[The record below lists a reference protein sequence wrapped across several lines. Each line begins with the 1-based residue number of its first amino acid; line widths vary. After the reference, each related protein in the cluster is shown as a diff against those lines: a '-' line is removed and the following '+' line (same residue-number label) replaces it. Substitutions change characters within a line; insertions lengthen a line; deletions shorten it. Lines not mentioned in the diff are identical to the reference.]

1 MPPPWPNPRT
11 ALWCCAA
18 RLSQSARA
26 SRPTA
31 PVPPSRGCAP
41 APGCAAFRSSII
53 SPCAA
58 FFRLASLAHGRLI
71 AVKAGVLI
79 PDGMAGITK
88 RFEIGD
94 LLVVGLARIGP
105 TQIPHSPGLGMD
117 DHHILVAVGL
127 GLATVVQ
134 DLFFWTFRAR
144 AAALRAIDDQ
154 FPCLSFAACLVSKLA
169 WPAFGHHLQGLQGL
183 LEQGQ

>member
-26 SRPTA
+26 SRPPA
-31 PVPPSRGCAP
+31 HVPPSRGCAP
-41 APGCAAFRSSII
+41 APGCAAFRSARIP
-53 SPCAA
+53 PCAA
-58 FFRLASLAHGRLI
+58 FLRLASLAHGRLI

-79 PDGMAGITK
+79 PEGMAGITK

-105 TQIPHSPGLGMD
+105 TPIPHSPGLGMD
-117 DHHILVAVGL
+117 GHHILVAVGL
-127 GLATVVQ
+127 VLAPGVQ
-134 DLFFWTFRAR
+134 ALFFWTFRAL
-144 AAALRAIDDQ
+144 AAALPAID
-154 FPCLSFAACLVSKLA
+154 
-169 WPAFGHHLQGLQGL
+169 
-183 LEQGQ
+183 EQCH